1 MWLTPAPVGPAEDV
15 VALAEM
21 EKLRLAVGDVAF
33 TATDELE
40 TPVPVGPADDEVAFA
55 EIEKLLLALV
65 VALAVIGA
73 ECV

>member
-1 MWLTPAPVGPAEDV
+1 MWLTPVPVGPAEGV

-21 EKLRLAVGDVAF
+21 EKLRLALGEVAL
-33 TATDELE
+33 TATDELD
-40 TPVPVGPADDEVAFA
+40 TPVPVGSAEEVVAFA